1 MLWRGLTPVTADTRR
16 RRRPMTEHTDQ
27 MPENNFCDLCDIRVA
42 IYVEKK
48 RRPGK
53 LTRDQLCASCKNKF
67 CTQTGLKPGDLKRIN
82 YKGM

>member
-1 MLWRGLTPVTADTRR
+1 VRHPRG
-16 RRRPMTEHTDQ
+16 
-27 MPENNFCDLCDIRVA
+27 A

-48 RRPGK
+48 RRLGK